1 MPLAVF
7 MMFADLIW
15 QLDRCLQCDRPAYYG
30 YLQPGVPADSFTE
43 FEERFGLQLPA
54 DFKALYTWRNGQPNA
69 QFESLHDNWMFAAIA
84 DIADTKAMLDE
95 MIDGD
100 FDDPQWW
107 RRGWVPFLSNGGGD
121 WLCLDLTAAAGGQ
134 PGQLLIFWH
143 DDGDRTVEYSSLG
156 AWLQNLVESMAHLR
170 KLQSHGE

>member
-1 MPLAVF
+1 
-7 MMFADLIW
+7 MMFDELIQ
-15 QLDRCLQCDRPAYYG
+15 QLDRGLSRDRPTYYG
-30 YLQPGVPADSFTE
+30 HLQPGATAADLAA
-43 FEERFGLQLPA
+43 FETRFDLQLPA
-54 DFKALYTWRNGQPNA
+54 DFKTLYTWRNGQPNA
-69 QFESLHDNWMFAAIA
+69 RSESLHDNWMFAAID

-95 MIDGD
+95 MIDVD

-121 WLCLDLTAAAGGQ
+121 WLCLDLTAESGGQ

-143 DDGDRTVEYSSLG
+143 DDGDRSLEYASLG